1 MHTRWVPRF
10 TSTTPHTRTLRCTQ
24 TSPYTTSGSTAMDSQ
39 RAIYAHSVAASA
51 RSQRRIHQTRLFKSF
66 QSICGSPRGAPESKR
81 HGDTAA
87 VARANSDQRRRVVD
101 DNLSR
106 EIEEIWA
113 RTALWHVKAPN
124 SAASGGHCAANG
136 DSPPLGGPAAPPGRL
151 TRQRGQP
158 QTCCR
163 ALYTVSEHDAPRRS
177 YPTVQIQ
184 LYTMVFVAR
193 YEHGCKSRKTRWA
206 CHWACAHN
214 R

>member
-1 MHTRWVPRF
+1 MAGPVRRPSAKVWLGMKW
-10 TSTTPHTRTLRCTQ
+10 TS
-24 TSPYTTSGSTAMDSQ
+24 
-39 RAIYAHSVAASA
+39 AHSLYVNYSAHSHTEVHPNEPVHDLGFYRDGFATRNLRAQRRSA

-124 SAASGGHCAANG
+124 SAASGGHCAANK
-136 DSPPLGGPAAPPGRL
+136 DVRI
-151 TRQRGQP
+151 
-158 QTCCR
+158 
-163 ALYTVSEHDAPRRS
+163 Y
-177 YPTVQIQ
+177 
-184 LYTMVFVAR
+184 
-193 YEHGCKSRKTRWA
+193 
-206 CHWACAHN
+206 
-214 R
+214 